1 MHAFRG
7 KNGKI
12 LAPCVHFRV
21 RSGGFGCMARKS
33 CRQGRLFASRG
44 PRSCMARRTCQRCST
59 SSWQRPVVCSNGLC
73 ALSPIPGL
81 LDAWVHPCNPG
92 RAHRYRYHAL
102 PLACDR
108 RTACALPTPHPHPRS
123 ACRSR
128 YRVPSG
134 SRPGDVAPWRYRP
147 QPAIASRCTACVPPA
162 CDRRR
167 SCYLTPRCHPR
178 RHLRRTRFAPPP
190 VTSPIAVGGGLPI
203 GRFPRTP
210 APHRPTARAPGT
222 VPVIPAKW
230 CGDTIA
236 HTRKLRF

>member
-12 LAPCVHFRV
+12 LAPCIHFRV

-33 CRQGRLFASRG
+33 CHQGRLFASRG

-108 RTACALPTPHPHPRS
+108 RTACALPTPHPHP
-123 ACRSR
+123 
-128 YRVPSG
+128 
-134 SRPGDVAPWRYRP
+134 APP
-147 QPAIASRCTACVPPA
+147 ADPAIASRQARARATSRLGDTAHNPLSRPAAPPGSRRLAIAADPATPPPPA
-162 CDRRR
+162 
-167 SCYLTPRCHPR
+167 LPPAPHPR
-178 RHLRRTRFAPPP
+178 RTRPAARPPP
-190 VTSPIAVGGGLPI
+190 AA
-203 GRFPRTP
+203 PRP
-210 APHRPTARAPGT
+210 AARAPLQF
-222 VPVIPAKW
+222 
-230 CGDTIA
+230 
-236 HTRKLRF
+236 R

>member
-12 LAPCVHFRV
+12 LAPCIHFRV
-21 RSGGFGCMARKS
+21 QSGGFGYMARES

-92 RAHRYRYHAL
+92 RAHRYHAL
-102 PLACDR
+102 PPACDR
-108 RTACALPTPHPHPRS
+108 RTA
-123 ACRSR
+123 
-128 YRVPSG
+128 
-134 SRPGDVAPWRYRP
+134 W
-147 QPAIASRCTACVPPA
+147 VPPA

-167 SCYLTPRCHPR
+167 SRHPAARSPPAPPTPR
-178 RHLRRTRFAPPP
+178 RH
-190 VTSPIAVGGGLPI
+190 
-203 GRFPRTP
+203 
-210 APHRPTARAPGT
+210 RAPVACPPHLVLPRGPRCSSGNSREM
-222 VPVIPAKW
+222 V
-230 CGDTIA
+230 
-236 HTRKLRF
+236 R

>member
-1 MHAFRG
+1 MHAFRD

-33 CRQGRLFASRG
+33 CHQGRLFASRG

-123 ACRSR
+123 ACRSC

-147 QPAIASRCTACVPPA
+147 QPAIASRRTVWVPPA

-167 SCYLTPRCHPR
+167 SRYPAATRPHPVPPR
-178 RHLRRTRFAPPP
+178 RAPVTRRT
-190 VTSPIAVGGGLPI
+190 SPCRAG
-203 GRFPRTP
+203 P
-210 APHRPTARAPGT
+210 AA